1 MWALAALFLLKTAI
15 LGLAG
20 TPLFDVPDEVGH
32 LATVTDLLEGRGV
45 PRSGA
50 STIPEDLVARW
61 KGEAAS
67 PEPIA
72 NWVAIHP
79 PGYHVLAT
87 PFLAA
92 ARVLTSDP
100 DLRLRVP
107 RLLSAI
113 AGAGALLL
121 FVAVLRRAGADPLAS
136 LAGAGAV
143 GFLPMFSHMASGV
156 SNDTLV
162 ALAGGA
168 AALFWMRLL
177 KSGSFADGC
186 RLAVTLA
193 AAGGVKMTTL
203 PIALALLLLVP
214 GRLAATGARRIA
226 QWAGVAAI
234 ALSLPG
240 LWVLRQWA
248 TAGRSAVHPLSGR
261 GLDPAGFL
269 AYLRDLPVAD
279 HTFKNFVGLMG
290 WTGTGAGE
298 VRWFQ
303 ISGIFLFPWLVA
315 ALASLLLTA
324 AWCWRTDRESGI
336 GPGTWLLGWAPAV
349 TVFLFAFGAL
359 LGRHGGGSLVKGLLY
374 ALLLAVSFLAIPRA
388 WTRRRRTEA
397 AVFSSLFAILVFSL
411 FYLFNGW
418 EAFRNTGQ
426 MRATHGRYFFVALP
440 FLLSGFALPG
450 FLLLRPGRLRDALL
464 AGALLL
470 LAANEAAFFLLRV
483 LPFYAGSAR

>member
-1 MWALAALFLLKTAI
+1 MWAIAVLFFVKASILA
-15 LGLAG
+15 LAG

-32 LATVTDLLEGRGV
+32 LATVTDLVEGRGV
-45 PRSGA
+45 PRSGR
-50 STIPEDLVARW
+50 STIPPDLVARW
-61 KGEAAS
+61 KGEAAAR
-67 PEPIA
+67 EPVV

-79 PGYHVLAT
+79 PGYHLLAA
-87 PFLAA
+87 PFLSAVRA
-92 ARVLTSDP
+92 LTSDP
-100 DLRLRVP
+100 DMRLRAP

-121 FVAVLRRAGADPLAS
+121 FFAVLRRAGADPLAS

-177 KSGSFADGC
+177 ETGSFADGC
-186 RLAVTLA
+186 RLAVALA

-203 PIALALLLLVP
+203 PLALALLLLVP

-226 QWAGVAAI
+226 QWSGIAAI

-248 TAGRSAVHPLSGR
+248 TAGRSAVHTLSGR
-261 GLDPAGFL
+261 GFDPAALL
-269 AYLRDLPVAD
+269 AYLRDFPVAD

-290 WTGTGAGE
+290 WTGSGAGE

-303 ISGIFLFPWLVA
+303 ISGVFLFPWLAVALA
-315 ALASLLLTA
+315 ALVLTV
-324 AWCWRTDRESGI
+324 AWCWRTDRGAGI
-336 GPGTWLLGWAPAV
+336 GPGMRLLGWAPV
-349 TVFLFAFGAL
+349 GGVFLYAFGIL
-359 LGRHGGGSLVKGLLY
+359 LARHGGGALVKRVLY
-374 ALLLAVSFLAIPRA
+374 GLLLAVPFLAIPRV

-397 AVFSSLFAILVFSL
+397 AVYSSLLAVLVFSL
-411 FYLFNGW
+411 FYVFNAW

-426 MRATHGRYFFVALP
+426 MRATHGRYFFVAIP

-450 FLLLRPGRLRDALL
+450 FLLFRPGRPRDAVLL
-464 AGALLL
+464 GALLL

-483 LPFYAGSAR
+483 LPFYAGAAG

>member
-50 STIPEDLVARW
+50 STIPADLVARW

-67 PEPIA
+67 REPIV

-121 FVAVLRRAGADPLAS
+121 FFAVLRRAGADPLAS

-162 ALAGGA
+162 ALLGGA
-168 AALFWMRLL
+168 AALFWMRLIET
-177 KSGSFADGC
+177 GSFAHGC
-186 RLAVTLA
+186 RLAVALA
-193 AAGGVKMTTL
+193 AAGSVKMTTL
-203 PIALALLLLVP
+203 PIAVALLLLVP

-226 QWAGVAAI
+226 QWGGIGAI

-248 TAGRSAVHPLSGR
+248 TAGRSGVHTFSGR
-261 GLDPAGFL
+261 GLDPGGL
-269 AYLRDLPVAD
+269 LGYLRDFPVAD
-279 HTFKNFVGLMG
+279 HTFKNFIGLMG
-290 WTGTGAGE
+290 WTGSGAGE

-303 ISGIFLFPWLVA
+303 ISGIFLLPWLVVALA
-315 ALASLLLTA
+315 ALLATA

-336 GPGTWLLGWAPAV
+336 GSGTWLLGWGPAA

-359 LGRHGGGSLVKGLLY
+359 LGRHGGALVKRVLY
-374 ALLLAVSFLAIPRA
+374 ALLLAVPFLAVPRA
-388 WTRRRRTEA
+388 WTRRRMTEA
-397 AVFSSLFAILVFSL
+397 AVFSSLLAILVFTLS
-411 FYLFNGW
+411 YLFNGW

-450 FLLLRPGRLRDALL
+450 FLIFRPGRLRDSLLLGALVLL
-464 AGALLL
+464 AV
-470 LAANEAAFFLLRV
+470 NEAAFFLLRV
-483 LPFYAGSAR
+483 IPFYAGAPG